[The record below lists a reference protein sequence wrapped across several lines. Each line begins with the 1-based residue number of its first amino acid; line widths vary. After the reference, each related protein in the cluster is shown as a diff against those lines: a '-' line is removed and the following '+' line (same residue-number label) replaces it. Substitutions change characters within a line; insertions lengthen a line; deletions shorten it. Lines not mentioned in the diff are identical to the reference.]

1 MYQITYTEPNIEGV
15 EPVELT
21 LKHGTTAYVVSGQEL
36 KPDIEFDTVEK
47 YHEWL
52 NENIERPKMI

>member
-1 MYQITYTEPNIEGV
+1 MYQITSQDPNIEGV
-15 EPVELT
+15 TPVELT
-21 LKHGTTAYVVSGQEL
+21 LKDGSKAFVVSGQEL

>member
-1 MYQITYTEPNIEGV
+1 MYQITSQDPNIKDV
-15 EPVELT
+15 VPVELNM
-21 LKHGTTAYVVSGQEL
+21 KGGGKAFVVSGQEL

-52 NENIERPKMI
+52 TENIDRPKLI